1 MSSWFRADVDLDE
14 VPSCCGVLVANDF
27 QIESISD
34 EYKKQWETRYPYG
47 GLEGYK
53 YQSEE
58 DAWKA
63 KFEEILQSDMEQA
76 SDWDDHQPW
85 SFQRPIQFW
94 FVKRQTQE
102 KFDNEPLRQ
111 LVLNHK
117 DQVYLGTFIN
127 PNTNNTVE
135 GYMIKHNVKE
145 VK

>member
-1 MSSWFRADVDLDE
+1 MNQWFKAEVDLDE
-14 VPSCCGVLVANDF
+14 IPDCCGILVAHDF
-27 QIESISD
+27 VCSSVSD
-34 EYKKQWETRYPYG
+34 DYKKQWEHRYG
-47 GLEGYK
+47 GILIYK

-58 DAWKA
+58 EAWKA
-63 KFEEILQSDMEQA
+63 KFEEILQSDMEEQDT
-76 SDWDDHQPW
+76 DWGDQPW
-85 SFQRPIQFW
+85 TFQRPIQFW

-135 GYMIKHNVKE
+135 GYMIKHNVME
-145 VK
+145 VKE